1 MVVPLWTASYAVTV
15 SKLTTAG
22 DASPAPQNIHLLV
35 CMFLLG
41 TDFGA
46 SFCPF
51 FDYLFTKL
59 LGKQRRYCLER
70 AFSGMSVKRTQSKK
84 R

>member
-15 SKLTTAG
+15 SKLTTAV

-46 SFCPF
+46 PFCPF
-51 FDYLFTKL
+51 FDYFV
-59 LGKQRRYCLER
+59 Y
-70 AFSGMSVKRTQSKK
+70 
-84 R
+84 

>member
-15 SKLTTAG
+15 SKLTTAV
-22 DASPAPQNIHLLV
+22 DASPAPQNIRLLV

-46 SFCPF
+46 PFCPF
-51 FDYLFTKL
+51 FDYFV
-59 LGKQRRYCLER
+59 Y
-70 AFSGMSVKRTQSKK
+70 
-84 R
+84 